1 MKKGFSK
8 MFAWLFV
15 GLLVTF
21 AIGYGTSSSPIA
33 LERMF
38 SGMSFLIVVLLEFG
52 IAIFFSSRLE
62 KMSVTTAKICY
73 LIYSMLT
80 GFTFGLIFLVYEL
93 TSIIMVFLATA
104 LAFGVF
110 AAIGYFTKKDLS
122 KLGSFLLMSLLAV
135 VIVSIVNIFI
145 GSSMVEIVVSIIFIL
160 IFLGY
165 IIFDMKNAEGL
176 IEAVGEEK
184 GAIYGAFQLYLDFIN
199 LFIRLLR
206 FLGKLKDN

>member
-21 AIGYGTSSSPIA
+21 VIGYGTSSSPIA

>member
-21 AIGYGTSSSPIA
+21 VIGYGTSSSPIA

-52 IAIFFSSRLE
+52 IAILFSSRLE

-110 AAIGYFTKKDLS
+110 AAIGYFIKKDLS

>member
-8 MFAWLFV
+8 MFAWLFI

-21 AIGYGTSSSPIA
+21 VVGYGTSSCPIA

-38 SGMSFLIVVLLEFG
+38 SGMSSLIVVLLEIG
-52 IAIFFSSRLE
+52 VAIFFSARLE

-73 LIYSMLT
+73 LIYSVIT

-93 TSIIMVFLATA
+93 TSIVMVFLATA
-104 LAFGVF
+104 LVFGIF
-110 AAIGYFTKKDLS
+110 ALIGYFTKRDLS
-122 KLGSFLLMSLLAV
+122 KFGSWLLMSLIAV
-135 VIVSIVNIFI
+135 IIVSIVNIFI
-145 GSSMVEIVVSIIFIL
+145 ASSMLELIISIIFII

-165 IIFDMKNAEGL
+165 IVFDMKNAEGL
-176 IEAVGEEK
+176 MEAVGEEK

-199 LFIRLLR
+199 LFVRLLR
-206 FLGKLKDN
+206 FLGKIKDN

>member
-52 IAIFFSSRLE
+52 IAILFSSRLE

-110 AAIGYFTKKDLS
+110 AAIGYFIKKDLS